1 MLEFAAAPIDT
12 VRIGFIGLGM
22 RGPSAVERFTHIPG
36 TRIVALCDLEPA
48 RVDSAQ
54 MILRRA
60 GLPDAAGYSGSEDAW
75 KKLCERK
82 DIDLVY
88 IVTDWKNHAPMG
100 VYAMEHGKHVAIEVP
115 AAINLDEIWR
125 LINTS
130 ERTRRHCMQLENC
143 IYDFFEMNT
152 LNMAQQGLF
161 RRSASRRGKLYP

>member
-1 MLEFAAAPIDT
+1 MKKVIALLAATLFALSPEISAADGTSASVKCNAYNPIRTEVPQRAKGQTDMLEFAAAPIDT

-88 IVTDWKNHAPMG
+88 IITDWKTHAPMG
-100 VYAMEHGKHVAIEVP
+100 VY
-115 AAINLDEIWR
+115 LT
-125 LINTS
+125 LI
-130 ERTRRHCMQLENC
+130 HL
-143 IYDFFEMNT
+143 
-152 LNMAQQGLF
+152 
-161 RRSASRRGKLYP
+161 